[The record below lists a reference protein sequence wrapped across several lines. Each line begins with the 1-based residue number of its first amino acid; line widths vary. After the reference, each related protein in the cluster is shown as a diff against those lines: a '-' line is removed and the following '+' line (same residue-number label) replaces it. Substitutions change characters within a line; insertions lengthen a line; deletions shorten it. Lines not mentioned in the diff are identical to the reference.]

1 MEKVRG
7 VCSDCQ
13 TIWGLVNPNTPLV
26 ASVLGPG
33 YLDGFD
39 EMPIVLLEQHRIPGS
54 PRFCD
59 GSGRGPETL
68 TV

>member
-1 MEKVRG
+1 MEKFRG
-7 VCSDCQ
+7 VCSCCQ
-13 TIWGLVNPNTPLV
+13 TVWGVVNPNTPV
-26 ASVLGPG
+26 IPVLSPG
-33 YLDGFD
+33 SLERFD
-39 EMPIVLLEQHRIPGS
+39 EMPVFLLEQHRIPGS